1 MSAAASDN
9 VGVAGVQ
16 FKLDGAN
23 LGAEK
28 TSAPYSVSWDT
39 TTVSNGTHTLTAVAR
54 DAAGNSG
61 TSAPVTVNVSN
72 AAPPTSDTTPPALSV
87 ATPIDGSP
95 VSGTVMI
102 SSTASDNVGVVGVQL
117 KLDGAALGSELASP
131 PYSMSWNTTK
141 VSNGPHILKAVAR
154 DQAGN
159 WTASSVKIRVNNPS
173 RKRPPI
179 QLTTTFNVSGSGG
192 TAFMTT
198 SDSMQLTTDDTVSAA
213 T

>member
-1 MSAAASDN
+1 STQPIAMSNGTSTPPPPDATAPTVSITAPADGTTVSGTSVSVSAAASDN

-117 KLDGAALGSELASP
+117 KLDGAALGS
-131 PYSMSWNTTK
+131 
-141 VSNGPHILKAVAR
+141 
-154 DQAGN
+154 
-159 WTASSVKIRVNNPS
+159 
-173 RKRPPI
+173 
-179 QLTTTFNVSGSGG
+179 
-192 TAFMTT
+192 
-198 SDSMQLTTDDTVSAA
+198 
-213 T
+213 